1 MKIEIEYMSMIYV
14 LISVIKVF
22 ERLLGLTWKSVIGVV
37 WGGGGSYNFYPRGE
51 TFMVFF
57 QNKILGV

>member
-22 ERLLGLTWKSVIGVV
+22 ERLLGLTWKSVLGVV
-37 WGGGGSYNFYPRGE
+37 WGGGVVIISILRRDLYG
-51 TFMVFF
+51 FF
-57 QNKILGV
+57 SK

>member
-37 WGGGGSYNFYPRGE
+37 WGGGG
-51 TFMVFF
+51 
-57 QNKILGV
+57 